1 MAEYQGKQ
9 VRLDK
14 PSRITKGEA
23 GYGRKKF
30 KVYVKDGDK
39 VKKVTFGSG
48 GLRAKINN
56 PKARRAFA
64 ARHRCAQ
71 AKDRT
76 TARYWSCR
84 LPRYAK
90 QLGLSVKNPGGFW

>member
-30 KVYVKDGDK
+30 KVFVKDGDK
-39 VKKVTFGSG
+39 VKIVLFGDPNMRIKRFSD
-48 GLRAKINN
+48 KN
-56 PKARRAFA
+56 RRDFR
-64 ARHRCAQ
+64 ARH
-71 AKDRT
+71 
-76 TARYWSCR
+76 
-84 LPRYAK
+84 
-90 QLGLSVKNPGGFW
+90 

>member
-30 KVYVKDGDK
+30 KVFVKDGDK
-39 VKKVTFGSG
+39 VKKVMFGDPNMRIKRFSD
-48 GLRAKINN
+48 KN
-56 PKARRAFA
+56 RRDFR
-64 ARHRCAQ
+64 ARHRCDTN
-71 AKDRT
+71 KPK
-76 TARYWSCR
+76 ARYWSCKFWESR
-84 LPRYAK
+84 KSVTDL
-90 QLGLSVKNPGGFW
+90 LS

>member
-1 MAEYQGKQ
+1 VAEYQGKQ

-39 VKKVTFGSG
+39 VKKVMFGDPNMRIKSYSD
-48 GLRAKINN
+48 K
-56 PKARRAFA
+56 KRREFR
-64 ARHRCAQ
+64 ARHRCDINKP
-71 AKDRT
+71 KDKT
-76 TARYWSCR
+76 KPRYWACKFWEKLKSVTD
-84 LPRYAK
+84 L
-90 QLGLSVKNPGGFW
+90 LS